1 MLDPDPP
8 SRQRCLMPE
17 QPDLRVNRLLALL
30 PPADLDR
37 ISRSLTVVAS
47 PHHEVI
53 YAAGAEPQW
62 AYFPLGS
69 VMSVIAT
76 DKEGRGV
83 EAASVGREGMLGL
96 TGALG
101 GGGMIAE
108 VITQVS
114 GSTAR
119 LPIVT
124 VRAEVKRRGGLAQV
138 LERYTVALLAQISQ
152 GFVCNR
158 HHPVDARAARW
169 LLATHDRV
177 GHDSFVLTQDFLA
190 VMLGVTRPQ
199 VSLAAAS
206 LRRAGLIDYR
216 RGRIHVVD
224 RRGLEAAVCECYGII
239 QAEFARLLRIDGQND
254 WPAVGG

>member
-1 MLDPDPP
+1 
-8 SRQRCLMPE
+8 MPE

-37 ISRSLTVVAS
+37 ISRSISVVVS

-53 YAAGAEPQW
+53 YAAGLEPQS

-83 EAASVGREGMLGL
+83 EAASVGREGMVGL

-101 GGGMIAE
+101 GGGMIGE
-108 VITQVS
+108 VITQVA
-114 GSTAR
+114 GWTAR
-119 LPIVT
+119 LPMDA
-124 VRAEVKRRGGLAQV
+124 VRAEVERPSALAHV
-138 LERYTVALLAQISQ
+138 LDRYTVALLSQISQ
-152 GFVCNR
+152 GLVCNR
-158 HHPVDARAARW
+158 HHPVDSRAARW

-177 GHDSFVLTQDFLA
+177 GEDSFVLTQDFLSI
-190 VMLGVTRPQ
+190 MLGVTRPQ

-216 RGRIHVVD
+216 RGRIRVID

-239 QAEFARLLRIDGQND
+239 QAEFARLLRNDGQNG